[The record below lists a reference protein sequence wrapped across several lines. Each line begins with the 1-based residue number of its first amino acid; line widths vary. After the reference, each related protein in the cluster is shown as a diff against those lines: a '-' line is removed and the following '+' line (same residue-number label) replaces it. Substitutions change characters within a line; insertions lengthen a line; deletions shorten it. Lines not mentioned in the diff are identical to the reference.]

1 MSAFDGEFN
10 RSLQHILRPN
20 LSSGAF
26 IGGSQGSHDWL
37 TLWVRSMTG
46 QLVGTPCDSLM
57 EAAEKELIAFER
69 NECEFRK
76 REKQERAD
84 ELEMPALREFH
95 N

>member
-1 MSAFDGEFN
+1 MSAPDGEFN
-10 RSLQHILRPN
+10 RSLRPN

-69 NECEFRK
+69 N
-76 REKQERAD
+76 
-84 ELEMPALREFH
+84 ALVAASFISRMS
-95 N
+95 NVSCDA

>member
-1 MSAFDGEFN
+1 M
-10 RSLQHILRPN
+10 
-20 LSSGAF
+20 
-26 IGGSQGSHDWL
+26 IGLPYGCN
-37 TLWVRSMTG
+37 SMTG